1 MEIQDGLPKHRL
13 SDYSVLS
20 ANYKI
25 VLMLLKDAFPQ
36 RLMH

>member
-1 MEIQDGLPKHRL
+1 MAIPDGRPTHRL

-25 VLMLLKDAFPQ
+25 ALMLLKDAFPQ
-36 RLMH
+36 RVMH